1 MNPEKK
7 PPDMAIF
14 SIDGP
19 RPASVKVHFN
29 PVSLKLGYT
38 NTIGDVAEGA
48 HQVSAKSAS
57 KLDLEIVFD
66 TSETGEDVRIHSAQL
81 RAMALVEKVP
91 DTLPKVTFAWG
102 AFSFTGSIESL
113 SETIDFFSPG
123 GTPLRLTAQIAM
135 KGLKLDKPKSQD
147 GNPSGA
153 GGAQTRPAPAGG
165 LGATGFALSIGDPRA
180 GRALAAFNGL
190 ESMRFPGASALAM
203 NTGGVELK
211 GPEGL
216 SGPSDLAGG
225 LAAFA
230 GLGASRGGATGI
242 TLRPPPAAPL
252 EALTTGAQHFDLT
265 GKLAGAAG
273 GRT

>member
-1 MNPEKK
+1 MTLALATFKAEESKK
-7 PPDMAIF
+7 E
-14 SIDGP
+14 SLE
-19 RPASVKVHFN
+19 VLFN

-38 NTIGDVAEGA
+38 NTIGDEAKGA

-57 KLDLEIVFD
+57 KLDMEIVFD
-66 TSETGEDVRIHSAQL
+66 TSEIGEDVRIHSSRL
-81 RAMALVEKVP
+81 RAMALVEKAP

-113 SETIDFFSPG
+113 SETIDFFSPD

-135 KGLKLDKPKSQD
+135 KGLKLDEPKSKDSNPD
-147 GNPSGA
+147 GAS
-153 GGAQTRPAPAGG
+153 GAQTRPAPAGG
-165 LGATGFALSIGDPRA
+165 LGATGVALGAGNPRA

-203 NTGGVELK
+203 NTGGIELK
-211 GPEGL
+211 GPAGL
-216 SGPSDLAGG
+216 SAPPDLAGG

-242 TLRPPPAAPL
+242 TLNLPPPSVPL
-252 EALTTGAQHFDLT
+252 DALTTGAQHFDLT
-265 GKLAGAAG
+265 GKLAGTAG